1 MTVTL
6 PPGRDDATES
16 EPATAGT
23 SRRRFLGFLVA
34 GPTLVAA
41 SQIAVE
47 TQDPTPAAA
56 AVPTP
61 PEPGDLYD
69 LGQLQVLATKA
80 TSNLITVEVHKD
92 NTVSFAVPRAEV
104 GQGITTTM
112 AILIADEMDVP
123 LDRVH
128 VTLSKARPEF
138 QFNQLTGGSNSV
150 RSLFAPVRHAAAIA
164 RKRLVSTAADR
175 WRVDASTLTVKD
187 GVIHSR
193 DGRSATYGS
202 LTKAAAASRPLPMSA
217 ELKPTAHL
225 KLIGKSHNRIDA
237 HAIVTGRK
245 KFAMDHVVRDAMPTM
260 VCRPPTIRGS
270 VKRVRNRS
278 AVLKM
283 PGITDVVT
291 VSTGVAVR
299 GRTFGQCIDAVRALK
314 VTWADGPVGHASDAD
329 IIAAL
334 HKNEIPLAVPDVSP
348 LAKTIDVAFT
358 FSFASNSP
366 LETGTAIADVR
377 SKSAEVWACLKAP
390 IVAQQAIAEKIGM
403 PLDAVTVHVVEGGG
417 SFGRHLFHDTA
428 LEAAE
433 ISAKLRKPVKLMWHR
448 TDDFRQGRVHPMATS
463 RIRAT
468 VQGNNVLTYE
478 QRHTSVSTSFG
489 HGFGDLI
496 SSYAGTLPGFNT
508 LGLAQTVFEL
518 SQNMPYE
525 YGVTDQVL
533 DEVDMDFVTG
543 SMRNIYSP
551 DVATARELLT
561 DLLAK
566 EMGLDPHKFRRRFLK
581 DDRAIAVLDKAAK
594 VGNWGRKMPHG
605 TAQGIAIHAEYKGFC
620 AAMVEIDCRP
630 RTVKRSIE
638 DAYTGP
644 RVTKAI
650 TVVDVG
656 LPINPRGLETQM
668 MGGMM
673 DGIAVALTSS
683 LHLRDGHFLEG
694 SWDNYYYTRQW
705 NVPPTL
711 KVIVMPQTTNEPGG
725 AGEFGVAAAK
735 AAVACAYAR
744 ATGRLPTK
752 FPINHDEPL
761 GFAVLPTTPS
771 IPQSPT
777 NGLQKTY

>member
-1 MTVTL
+1 MTVSVR
-6 PPGRDDATES
+6 PGHNAPTGSDDSA
-16 EPATAGT
+16 PGT

-47 TQDPTPAAA
+47 TANPTPAAA
-56 AVPTP
+56 NVPTG

-69 LGQLQVLATKA
+69 LGQLQVLATKV

-92 NTVSFAVPRAEV
+92 GTVSFAVPRAEV

-112 AILIADEMDVP
+112 AMLIADEMDIP
-123 LDRVH
+123 IHRVH

-150 RSLFAPVRHAAAIA
+150 RSLYAPVRHAAAIA
-164 RKRLVSTAADR
+164 RKRLVDTAAAR

-187 GVIHSR
+187 GVIHAS

-202 LTKAAAASRPLPMSA
+202 LTKAAAASRPLPMTA
-217 ELKPTAHL
+217 DLKPTDHL
-225 KLIGKSHNRIDA
+225 RLVGKSHNRIDA
-237 HAIVTGRK
+237 HEIVTGRK
-245 KFAMDHVVRDAMPTM
+245 KFAMDHDVRGALPTM
-260 VCRPPTIRGS
+260 VCRPPTIKGT
-270 VKRVRNRS
+270 VKRVRNRA

-291 VSTGVAVR
+291 ISTGVAVR

-329 IIAAL
+329 IIAEL
-334 HKNEIPLAVPDVSP
+334 HKNELPLAVPDISP
-348 LAKTIDVAFT
+348 LAKTIDLAFT
-358 FSFASNSP
+358 FCFASNSP

-377 SKSAEVWACLKAP
+377 AKSAEVWACLKAP
-390 IVAQQAIAEKIGM
+390 IVAQQAIADRVGM
-403 PLDAVTVHVVEGGG
+403 PLEAVTVHVVQGGG

-433 ISAKLRKPVKLMWHR
+433 ISKKMRKPVKLMWHR

-463 RIRAT
+463 RIRVT
-468 VQGNNVLTYE
+468 VQGDNVLTYE
-478 QRHTSVSTSFG
+478 QRHTSVSTDFG
-489 HGFGDLI
+489 HGFGDLV
-496 SSYAGTLPGFNT
+496 SSFAGTLPGFNFI
-508 LGLAQTVFEL
+508 GLAQTVFEL

-525 YGVTDQVL
+525 YGLTDQVL
-533 DEVDMDFVTG
+533 NEVDMDFVTG

-551 DVATARELLT
+551 DVATARELMT
-561 DLLAK
+561 DRLAR
-566 EMGLDPHKFRRRFLK
+566 EMGLDPYKFRRKFLK
-581 DDRAIAVLDKAAK
+581 DDRGIAVLDRLAKA
-594 VGNWGRKMPHG
+594 GDWGRKMPHG
-605 TAQGIAIHAEYKGFC
+605 TAQGIALHAEYKGFC
-620 AAMVEIDCRP
+620 ATLVELDCRP
-630 RTVKRSIE
+630 RTVKRKIE

-656 LPINPRGLETQM
+656 LPINPRGLEAQM

-683 LHLRDGHFLEG
+683 LHLRNGHFLEG
-694 SWDNYYYTRQW
+694 SWDNYWYTRQW
-705 NVPPTL
+705 NVPPKL
-711 KVIVMPQTTNEPGG
+711 KVIVMPQTTNQPGG
-725 AGEFGVAAAK
+725 AGELGVASAK

-744 ATGRLPTK
+744 ATGRMPTK
-752 FPINHDEPL
+752 FPVNHDEPL
-761 GFAVLPTTPS
+761 GFDPLPTTPS
-771 IPQSPT
+771 VPQSPT
-777 NGLQKTY
+777 NGLDKIY

>member
-6 PPGRDDATES
+6 PPGPTDPVAPDDAGR
-16 EPATAGT
+16 GT

-47 TQDPTPAAA
+47 TAAPTPAAA
-56 AVPTP
+56 NVPTG

-92 NTVSFAVPRAEV
+92 NTVSFALPRAEV

-112 AILIADEMDVP
+112 AMLIADEMDISI
-123 LDRVH
+123 DRVH
-128 VTLSKARPEF
+128 VTLSKARPEY

-150 RSLFAPVRHAAAIA
+150 RSLYAPVRHAAAIA
-164 RKRLVSTAADR
+164 RKRMVDTAAAR
-175 WRVDASTLTVKD
+175 WRVDASTLTVTD
-187 GVIHSR
+187 GVIRAR

-202 LTKAAAASRPLPMSA
+202 LTKAAATSRPLPMTA
-217 ELKPTAHL
+217 ELKPTDHL
-225 KLIGKSHNRIDA
+225 KLVGKSHNRIDA
-237 HAIVTGRK
+237 HEIVTGRK
-245 KFAMDHVVRDAMPTM
+245 KFAMDHVVPDALPTM
-260 VCRPPTIRGS
+260 VCRPPTIKGT
-270 VKRVRNRS
+270 VKRVHNRA

-291 VSTGVAVR
+291 ISTGVAVR

-314 VTWADGPVGHASDAD
+314 VSWADGPVGRKSDAD
-329 IIAAL
+329 ILAEL
-334 HKNEIPLAVPDVSP
+334 HKNEVPLAVPDVSP
-348 LAKTIDVAFT
+348 LAKTIDLSFT
-358 FSFASNSP
+358 FAFASNSP

-377 SKSAEVWACLKAP
+377 AKSAEVWSCLKAP
-390 IVAQQAIAEKIGM
+390 IVAQQRIAEKVGLPM
-403 PLDAVTVHVVEGGG
+403 DAVTVHVVQGGG

-433 ISAKLRKPVKLMWHR
+433 ISKKLRKPVKLMWHR

-468 VQGNNVLTYE
+468 VQGDNVFTYE
-478 QRHTSVSTSFG
+478 QRHTSVSTDFD
-489 HGFGDLI
+489 HGFGDLV
-496 SSYAGTLPGFNT
+496 SSFAGTLPGFNF

-525 YGVTDQVL
+525 YGMTDQVL

-551 DVATARELLT
+551 DVTTARELMT
-561 DLLAK
+561 DRLAK
-566 EMGLDPHKFRRRFLK
+566 EMGLDPHKFRRKFLK
-581 DDRAIAVLDKAAK
+581 DDRAIAVLDKVAK

-605 TAQGIAIHAEYKGFC
+605 TAQGIALHAEYKGFC
-620 AAMVEIDCRP
+620 ATLVEIDCRTH
-630 RTVKRSIE
+630 TVKRKIR
-638 DAYTGP
+638 DAFTGP
-644 RVTKAI
+644 RVTKAV

-656 LPINPRGLETQM
+656 LPINPRGLEAQM

-673 DGIAVALTSS
+673 DGIALALTSS

-694 SWDNYYYTRQW
+694 SWDNYWYTRQW

-711 KVIVMPQTTNEPGG
+711 KVIVMPQTSNQPGG
-725 AGEFGVAAAK
+725 AGELGVAAAK
-735 AAVACAYAR
+735 AAVACAYTR
-744 ATGRLPTK
+744 ATGKMPTK

-761 GFAVLPTTPS
+761 GFQPLPTTPS

-777 NGLQKTY
+777 DGLRYAY